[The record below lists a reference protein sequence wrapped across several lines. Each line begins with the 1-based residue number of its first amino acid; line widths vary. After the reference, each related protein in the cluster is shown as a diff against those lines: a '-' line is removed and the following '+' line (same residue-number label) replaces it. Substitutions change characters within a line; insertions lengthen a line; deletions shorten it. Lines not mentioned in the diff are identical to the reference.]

1 MEFLSFN
8 QMFFHGKR
16 IPSRFISTF
25 LRFEHFIIEN
35 FVIIVIIIIKI
46 MRMQVLEKCVKFLSK
61 MVKSNFNFNFYLNCF
76 IAIKSKFC
84 FLIIR
89 LKNLIL

>member
-25 LRFEHFIIEN
+25 LRFKHFIIEN
-35 FVIIVIIIIKI
+35 FVIISYYKDYEYASS
-46 MRMQVLEKCVKFLSK
+46 RK
-61 MVKSNFNFNFYLNCF
+61 MCQIFKQNG
-76 IAIKSKFC
+76 
-84 FLIIR
+84 
-89 LKNLIL
+89 